1 MRIGFFRKFFAI
13 AALFIGSLSVA
24 GAALAQKEQVIPV
37 WPGVAPGSENWT
49 QKEMESASPNGASI
63 RNVVS
68 PSLTV
73 FLPDPAKATGTAII
87 ICPGGG
93 FVSLA
98 WTSEGTQ
105 AAHWLNDHGVA
116 ALVLKYR
123 LLDSGATDADFRKH
137 MADLVTALR
146 NPATPTTPDGVLVQM
161 QEIRKLAVADALQ
174 ALKVTRQHAS
184 EWGIAPDR
192 IGIMGFS
199 AGAVITTG
207 VLTGYDA
214 GSRPNFAASIY
225 GNTVDPARIPSDAPP
240 LFILCASDDPLM
252 PPTGSANLYTV
263 WKNSGHLAE
272 LHIYSKGGHGFGMS
286 QRGLPIDHWI
296 DLFGEWLAVQ
306 GLLTP
311 SSH

>member
-1 MRIGFFRKFFAI
+1 MRNGLLKKFVAV
-13 AALFIGSLSVA
+13 AALFIGSLSAA

-49 QKEMESASPNGASI
+49 QKEVESASPNGASI

-98 WTSEGTQ
+98 WGSEGTQ

-123 LLDSGATDADFRKH
+123 LMDSGATDADFRKH

-146 NPATPTTPDGVLVQM
+146 NPATPTTPDGVPIQM

-199 AGAVITTG
+199 AGAMITTG

-214 GSRPNFAASIY
+214 ASRPNFAASIY

-240 LFILCASDDPLM
+240 LFIVCASDDPLM
-252 PPTGSANLYTV
+252 PPTGSANLYSA
-263 WKNSGHLAE
+263 WKTSGHSAE
-272 LHIYSKGGHGFGMS
+272 LHIYSKGGHAFGMS
-286 QRGLPIDHWI
+286 QRGLPVDHWI

-306 GLLTP
+306 GLLTA
-311 SSH
+311 SH